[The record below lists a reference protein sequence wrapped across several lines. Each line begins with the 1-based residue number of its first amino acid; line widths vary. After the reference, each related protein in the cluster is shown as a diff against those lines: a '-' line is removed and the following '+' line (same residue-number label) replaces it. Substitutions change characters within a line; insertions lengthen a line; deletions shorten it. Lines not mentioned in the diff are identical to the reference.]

1 MIDLAST
8 FSAITGQA
16 GQGRDGDI
24 GKAFY
29 APDFGLNCVV
39 VNLCGRTG
47 RKESIV
53 AQRTAAINNRPF
65 YRRRSYFISI

>member
-1 MIDLAST
+1 MIDFASA
-8 FSAITGQA
+8 FSAITSKA
-16 GQGRDGDI
+16 RQGRDCDI

-29 APDFGLNCVV
+29 APDFGLNRVV

-53 AQRTAAINNRPF
+53 AQ
-65 YRRRSYFISI
+65 